1 MLGVDRQ
8 RHPVERERTPSSES
22 GRARSHALRSPFLE
36 TPGDRAREREK
47 LRRPGLAHRGCC
59 LTLSRSHPGCLPA
72 VLWFF
77 LRQRFWPY
85 GSKQLNL
92 QARGSWTKGSAGS
105 PHKAPMLAS

>member
-47 LRRPGLAHRGCC
+47 LRRPGLVCRDRCP
-59 LTLSRSHPGCLPA
+59 TSSRSHPGSLP
-72 VLWFF
+72 
-77 LRQRFWPY
+77 
-85 GSKQLNL
+85 
-92 QARGSWTKGSAGS
+92 GS
-105 PHKAPMLAS
+105 PGLASLISNCYR